1 MIKDCLSD
9 GVTLFHGDALSIL
22 SGMTDDCV
30 DAVLTDPPY
39 SSGGVTLGARQADPA
54 QKYQQS
60 GTKRRYPP
68 MLGDSKDQRSWVMWC
83 TLWLS
88 ECWRIARE
96 GAPLMAFTDW
106 RQLPAL
112 TDAVQAAGWAWRGI
126 VAWDKQN
133 ARPQIGK
140 FRQQCEYVVF
150 ATKARFVP
158 HTRTCLPGVYS
169 YPVISAQKVHLTS
182 KPVALIENLLA
193 VTAPQET
200 LLDPFMGGGSVGE
213 ACIRTGRSYMGMELS
228 REYYDIS
235 RDRLT
240 AALAALLLLSGCGEG
255 AGAEDTGKDGKVGN
269 TSRTTLRT
277 TAMTSPAT
285 SMK

>member
-9 GVTLFHGDALSIL
+9 GVTLYHGDALGIL
-22 SGMTDDCV
+22 ATLPDSSM

-68 MLGDSKDQRSWVMWC
+68 LLGDAKDQRSWTMWC
-83 TLWLS
+83 ALWLA

-96 GAPLMAFTDW
+96 GAPLMVFTDW

-112 TDAVQAAGWAWRGI
+112 TDAVQAAGWAWRGV
-126 VAWDKQN
+126 VAWDKRS
-133 ARPQIGK
+133 ARPNMGR

-150 ATKARFVP
+150 ATKGRFVA
-158 HTRTCLPGVYS
+158 HTRACLPGVYS
-169 YPVISAQKVHLTS
+169 YPVIPVQKVHLTS
-182 KPVALIENLLA
+182 KPVALIEDLLA
-193 VTAPQET
+193 VTAPQEAV
-200 LLDPFMGGGSVGE
+200 LDPFMGGGSVGE
-213 ACIRTGRSYMGMELS
+213 ACIRTARSYVGMELS

-235 RDRLT
+235 RDRLME
-240 AALAALLLLSGCGEG
+240 ALARRERESEEA
-255 AGAEDTGKDGKVGN
+255 V
-269 TSRTTLRT
+269 
-277 TAMTSPAT
+277 
-285 SMK
+285 